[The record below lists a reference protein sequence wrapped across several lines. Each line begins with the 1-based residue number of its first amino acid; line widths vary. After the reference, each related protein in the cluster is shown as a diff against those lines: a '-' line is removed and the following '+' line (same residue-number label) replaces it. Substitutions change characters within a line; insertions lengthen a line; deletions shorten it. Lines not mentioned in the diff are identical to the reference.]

1 VSHSGRLSE
10 LIERKEVTE
19 VDDASNFTPIYSAW
33 FGARVVLL
41 FVIRQCHI
49 PIPCRIVGESVS
61 ALRVQ
66 LQPGWE
72 VDVNKEL
79 ILAVEA
85 IVHTPD
91 NCMN

>member
-1 VSHSGRLSE
+1 
-10 LIERKEVTE
+10 
-19 VDDASNFTPIYSAW
+19 
-33 FGARVVLL
+33 
-41 FVIRQCHI
+41 
-49 PIPCRIVGESVS
+49 VS

-72 VDVNKEL
+72 VDVRKEL